1 MENDAYVFF
10 HIICTNASDKY
21 LNKFN
26 LITDNLKHYLKNN
39 NLITFIWLL
48 LISIV

>member
-1 MENDAYVFF
+1 MENDKLIFS
-10 HIICTNASDKY
+10 HIISTDTSDRY

-39 NLITFIWLL
+39 NLITFIRLL
-48 LISIV
+48 LISIL